1 MLSFYLLVLTVV
13 ALIIIGGYDSTM
25 RLVAFI
31 DLNTRYAFLKMRMW
45 FFKKRIERQL
55 SKDIKEIKSKK
66 EKPNV

>member
-1 MLSFYLLVLTVV
+1 MLFFYLLVLTVV

-31 DLNTRYAFLKMRMW
+31 DLNTRYAFLKAKMW

-55 SKDIKEIKSKK
+55 SKDIKEIQSKK
-66 EKPNV
+66 EKSNV

>member
-1 MLSFYLLVLTVV
+1 MLFFYLLVLTVV

>member
-1 MLSFYLLVLTVV
+1 MLFFYLLVLTVV

-55 SKDIKEIKSKK
+55 SKDIKEIQSKK
-66 EKPNV
+66 EKL

>member
-1 MLSFYLLVLTVV
+1 MLFFYLLVLTVV

-31 DLNTRYAFLKMRMW
+31 DLNTRYTFLKMRMW

-55 SKDIKEIKSKK
+55 SKDIKKIKSKK